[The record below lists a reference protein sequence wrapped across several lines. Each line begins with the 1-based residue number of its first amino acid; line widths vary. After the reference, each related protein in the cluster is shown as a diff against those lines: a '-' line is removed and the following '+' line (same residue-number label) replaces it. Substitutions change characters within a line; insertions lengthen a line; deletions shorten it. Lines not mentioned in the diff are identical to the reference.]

1 MTLLRKANII
11 MHVFALLGNSVRC
24 CNIAYPGSMYEERFA
39 FVGIAHKNKEGN
51 KKEELKIYE
60 KQKELTSVK
69 INN

>member
-1 MTLLRKANII
+1 
-11 MHVFALLGNSVRC
+11 
-24 CNIAYPGSMYEERFA
+24 MYEEWFA
-39 FVGIAHKNKEGN
+39 FVGTAHKNKEGN